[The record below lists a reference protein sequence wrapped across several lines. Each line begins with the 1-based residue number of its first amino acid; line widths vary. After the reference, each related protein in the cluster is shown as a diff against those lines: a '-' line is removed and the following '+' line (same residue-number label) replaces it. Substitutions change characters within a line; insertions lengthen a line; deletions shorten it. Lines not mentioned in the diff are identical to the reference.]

1 MHKVPNP
8 TDFPPSSTS
17 EAELVLDYLNEESW
31 HSSASLLPLLTEGFD
46 VLDVENS
53 KTGDVVLDRE
63 GVEWVWRECFCGHVL
78 CSGRVM
84 RVEGR
89 IELGA
94 CDRGRFVG
102 GEE

>member
-1 MHKVPNP
+1 MNKVHNP
-8 TDFPPSSTS
+8 TDFSPSSTS
-17 EAELVLDYLNEESW
+17 EAELDLVYLNEESW

-46 VLDVENS
+46 VLNVENS
-53 KTGDVVLDRE
+53 KIGDVVLDR

-78 CSGRVM
+78 CGGRAM

-89 IELGA
+89 IELGP

-102 GEE
+102 GE